1 MLRGLRQVVDPAN
14 LTAIVNTGDDLV
26 LHGLHISPDLDT
38 ITYTLADQVNPETG
52 WGLAG
57 ETWQAMDSLE
67 RYGGVSWFRLGDLD
81 LGTHLYRTQRLSE
94 GASLTEVTAEITQAW
109 GLELAMLPMT
119 NDRVGTR
126 VTLAPHGDEPGGTEI
141 SFQEYFVQRQ
151 HSVPVQSV
159 RFAGAEASAP
169 GPEVLSAIAGAE
181 RVVIAPSNPLV
192 SIDPVLAVP
201 GIRSAIEARRDD
213 VVAISPIIAGAALKG
228 PADRLLT
235 ELGHEA
241 SVAGVAALYKDL
253 ARVLVLDTA
262 DAELVGAVRDA
273 GMEAVAT
280 DSVMKTPAIAAALA
294 QTVLDC

>member
-1 MLRGLRQVVDPAN
+1 MLRGLRQVLDPAS
-14 LTAIVNTGDDLV
+14 LTSIVNTGDDLT
-26 LHGLHISPDLDT
+26 LHGLRISPDLDT

-81 LGTHLYRTQRLSE
+81 IGTHLYRTQRLSE
-94 GASLTEVTAEITQAW
+94 GATLTEVTSEITRAW
-109 GLELAMLPMT
+109 GLELTMLPMT
-119 NDRVGTR
+119 NDQVETR

-159 RFAGAEASAP
+159 RFVGAESATP
-169 GPEVLSAIAGAE
+169 GPEVLSAIANAD

-192 SIDPVLAVP
+192 SIDPVLSVP
-201 GIRSAIEARRDD
+201 GIRSAIEDRRDD

-235 ELGHEA
+235 ELGHDA
-241 SVAGVAALYKDL
+241 SVSGVAKLYRDL
-253 ARVLVLDTA
+253 ARVLVVDSLDT
-262 DAELVGAVRDA
+262 DRLDDVRAE

-280 DSVMKTPAIAAALA
+280 ESIMKTPAIAAALA

>member
-1 MLRGLRQVVDPAN
+1 MLRGLRQVVDPAS

-26 LHGLHISPDLDT
+26 LHGLQISPDIDT

-57 ETWQAMDSLE
+57 ETWQAMESLQ
-67 RYGGVSWFRLGDLD
+67 RYGGISWFRLGDLD
-81 LGTHLYRTQRLSE
+81 LGTHLYRTQRLNE
-94 GASLTEVTAEITQAW
+94 GATLTEVTAEVAKAW
-109 GLELAMLPMT
+109 GLELTMLPMT
-119 NDRVGTR
+119 NDRVETR

-159 RFAGAEASAP
+159 RFEGAEQAIP
-169 GPEVLSAIAGAE
+169 GPDVLSAIAQAE

-192 SIDPVLAVP
+192 SIDPVLSVP
-201 GIRSAIEARRDD
+201 GIRAAIEARRDD

-228 PADRLLT
+228 PADRLLV

-241 SVAGVAALYKDL
+241 SVTGVAALYRDL

-262 DAELVGAVRDA
+262 DTERLDEVRAA

-280 DSVMKTPAIAAALA
+280 ESIMKTPAIAAALA

>member
-1 MLRGLRQVVDPAN
+1 MLRGLRHVVDPSD
-14 LTAIVNTGDDLV
+14 LIAIVNTGDDLV
-26 LHGLHISPDLDT
+26 LHGLNISPDLDT
-38 ITYTLADQVNPETG
+38 ITYTLAGQVNPETG

-57 ETWQAMDSLE
+57 ETWQAMSSLE
-67 RYGGVSWFRLGDLD
+67 KYGGKSWFGLGDLD
-81 LGTHLYRTQRLSE
+81 IGTHLYRTQRMNE
-94 GASLTEVTAEITQAW
+94 GATLTEVTAEITRTW
-109 GLELAMLPMT
+109 GLELTMLPMT
-119 NDRVGTR
+119 NDRVETR
-126 VTLAPHGDEPGGTEI
+126 VTLAPDGDDPGGTEI

-159 RFAGAEASAP
+159 RFVGAENATP
-169 GPEVLSAIAGAE
+169 GPDVLSAIANAD

-192 SIDPVLAVP
+192 SIDPVLSVP
-201 GIRSAIEARRDD
+201 GIRSAIEARRAD

-241 SVAGVAALYKDL
+241 SVTGVAELYRDL
-253 ARVLVLDTA
+253 ARVLVVDTLDT
-262 DAELVGAVRDA
+262 DRLDDVRAA

-280 DSVMKTPAIAAALA
+280 ESIMKTPAIAAALA